1 MSRLGKIVETLIGS
15 AVMILLLPLIIGF
28 LILALVINLIMVV
41 LFGVSIDEYTVWS
54 RRGDVSE

>member
-1 MSRLGKIVETLIGS
+1 MDRLGKIAETLIGS
-15 AVMILLLPLIIGF
+15 AVMILILPLVIVF
-28 LILALVINLIMVV
+28 LVLALIINLIMVV